1 MKLFTILPL
10 FAGLT
15 HGMNMAQ
22 KYISSHF
29 GDDHDDK
36 LMIMM
41 NPAFK
46 EASFDQAEQMKM
58 ILPMLMMD
66 AKENENI
73 KLLMMLMMQDPTFLE
88 KSDNQQ
94 LVTYLMNAED
104 DTLDFKTM
112 FLMTNMFR
120 KECNNNGAQ
129 RMNSLMPLLIK
140 KSESAHNATQDADDQ
155 SDIQNLLTIMT
166 FMSSGEAGVDAS
178 SMLPLL
184 MEEMVFEDGNF
195 DHDKKLLLWVMMS
208 MMTGETNNAQGFSNS
223 FNMLLPLV
231 MRDCNDDACEKQKR
245 DLMTVLIAMQSN
257 APGTAFGPDMMIP
270 LMLMGNTDNNQEL
283 IFFMMTQMNNKAC
296 DAEPYYAIH

>member
-10 FAGLT
+10 FAGLA

-22 KYISSHF
+22 KYLSSNF
-29 GDDHDDK
+29 GDDHNDK

-46 EASFDQAEQMKM
+46 DASFDQAEQMKM
-58 ILPMLMMD
+58 ILPHLMME

-73 KLLMMLMMQDPTFLE
+73 KMLMILMMQDPTFLE
-88 KSDNQQ
+88 KAENQQ

-104 DTLDFKTM
+104 DTLDFKTL

-120 KECNNNGAQ
+120 KDCSNNGAQ
-129 RMNSLMPLLIK
+129 RMNSLMPLLMK
-140 KSESAHNATQDADDQ
+140 KSDAAHNATQDADAQ

-166 FMSSGEAGVDAS
+166 FMSSGESGVDAA

-195 DHDKKLLLWVMMS
+195 DHDKKLLLWVLMS
-208 MMTGETNNAQGFSNS
+208 MMTGETQNAQGFNNN

-257 APGTAFGPDMMIP
+257 VSTVINFFLRNESAKRSFASKP
-270 LMLMGNTDNNQEL
+270 
-283 IFFMMTQMNNKAC
+283 IFFFK
-296 DAEPYYAIH
+296 IHF